1 MLEIKS
7 LQKGKVGVAEL
18 DDALFAGRHNPVV
31 LREAVLMYEANRRVG
46 TASTLTRSEVKG
58 TTHKMFRQKGTGRG
72 RRGDR
77 KAPGLRGGGVAHGP
91 KPRDYSYSMPRKAL
105 RRALVIAM
113 AGKLRDGEVMRWEGE
128 ALSGG
133 KPSTRAVRA
142 ALEVLG
148 AAGNALIVAPGAA
161 DRDLVLSVRN
171 LPRVRVLPADEVTA
185 YDIVAH
191 RWVVFLDM
199 GYEMLTARLETASQK
214 TASQKTASQKTGSPD
229 AGAAVEQG
237 SAS

>member
-7 LQKGKVGVAEL
+7 LQQGKVGVAQL
-18 DDALFAGRHNPVV
+18 DDAVFAGRHNPVV

-91 KPRDYSYSMPRKAL
+91 KPRDFSYSMPRKAL
-105 RRALVIAM
+105 RRALVVAM
-113 AGKLRDGEVMRWEGE
+113 AGKLRDGEVLRWEGDV
-128 ALSGG
+128 LSGG
-133 KPSTRAVRA
+133 KPSTRSVRDSLA
-142 ALEVLG
+142 ALGAGENVL
-148 AAGNALIVAPGAA
+148 LVAPGAA
-161 DRDLVLSVRN
+161 DQDLVLSVRN
-171 LPRVRVLPADEVTA
+171 LPRVRVLPADDVSA
-185 YDIVAH
+185 YDVVAH
-191 RWVVFLDM
+191 RYVVFLDNA
-199 GYEMLTARLETASQK
+199 YEMLTARLDTGRQGA
-214 TASQKTASQKTGSPD
+214 GSPE
-229 AGAAVEQG
+229 AEEG

>member
-7 LQKGKVGVAEL
+7 LQQGKVGVAQL
-18 DDALFAGRHNPVV
+18 DDAMFAGRHNPVV

-91 KPRDYSYSMPRKAL
+91 KPRDFSYSMPRKAL
-105 RRALVIAM
+105 RRALVVAM
-113 AGKLRDGEVMRWEGE
+113 AGKLRDGEVLRWEGDV
-128 ALSGG
+128 LSGG
-133 KPSTRAVRA
+133 KPSTKSVRA
-142 ALEVLG
+142 SLKTLG
-148 AAGNALIVAPGAA
+148 AGENVLLVTPGAA
-161 DRDLVLSVRN
+161 DQDLVLSVRN
-171 LPRVRVLPADEVTA
+171 LPRVRVLPADDMSA
-185 YDIVAH
+185 YDVVAH
-191 RWVVFLDM
+191 RYVVFLDNA
-199 GYEMLTARLETASQK
+199 YEILTARLDSGRQGA
-214 TASQKTASQKTGSPD
+214 GSH
-229 AGAAVEQG
+229 GAEEG